1 MMTIDHSS
9 IALDLECPR
18 LSGPERFYEF
28 FDCQFIK
35 LS

>member
-9 IALDLECPR
+9 ITLDLERPF
-18 LSGPERFYEF
+18 LSGPERFHEF
-28 FDCQFIK
+28 FGCQFIK